1 MKRLLPLLLL
11 FTLLLAGCLKDS
23 PSSRTAINDG
33 TMAVK
38 VITVDG
44 HDYVVAYRSS
54 GIAICPKTP

>member
-11 FTLLLAGCLKDS
+11 FTLFLTGCVKDS
-23 PSSRTAINDG
+23 PSSYTTIDDVAM
-33 TMAVK
+33 TVK

>member
-11 FTLLLAGCLKDS
+11 STLFLVGCVKDD
-23 PSSRTAINDG
+23 PFSRTTIDDA
-33 TMAVK
+33 TMTVK